1 MVDAGGLN
9 PPEQKCLYGFDS
21 HPGHGFYAYS
31 YAWEQTLSKGFKTRQ
46 ATPSRNIH
54 GWLGFAYTL
63 TVSTCITEQKNWLKF
78 RIQAPRGSG

>member
-1 MVDAGGLN
+1 
-9 PPEQKCLYGFDS
+9 
-21 HPGHGFYAYS
+21 
-31 YAWEQTLSKGFKTRQ
+31 LSKGFKTRQ